1 VGRAADTVGEGGR
14 NRVGGRRAVA
24 AWCLFDFANSSY
36 TTVIVTSVFAVYF
49 VKTVVGPGSVS
60 GELLWS
66 IASSVSLL
74 LSAALAP
81 PLGAL
86 ADARAL
92 KRTFLIASSLLC
104 IGATALLSGVG
115 AGQVARAMALYIAA
129 SVAFEVGYVFYN
141 GFLPEIA
148 PANRAGW
155 VSGLGWATGYL
166 GGMVSLAVALLP
178 LSVFL
183 PAGATAGQTAHAARI
198 ACLLSA
204 IHFLVFALPA
214 FFLLRDRNALEL
226 AAGPRRAFDPA
237 EPFRRLAKTL
247 RGIRAYPDMWRFLL
261 ANLVYND
268 GVVTIFFFAGI
279 YMSRALR
286 MSQGAIILMVLVINL
301 PSAVGSV
308 ALGRLADR
316 IGGRKTILLTL
327 GILIATVAG
336 IALTTPSAHASD
348 AEIARARAAFWGFAM
363 VAGVGIGANQS
374 ASRGLMSQLIPEDRH
389 AELFGF
395 YIFSGKL
402 SSVLAPLTYG
412 VIVQATGS
420 DALAMGSVALF
431 LVAGGLL
438 LLRVDEKEGRR
449 RAGTLAA

>member
-1 VGRAADTVGEGGR
+1 MDEGGR
-14 NRVGGRRAVA
+14 RVDRRAVA
-24 AWCLFDFANSSY
+24 AWCLFDFANSAY

-49 VKTVVGPGSVS
+49 VKTVVGPGEIS

-66 IASSVSLL
+66 VASSISLL
-74 LSAALAP
+74 ISAVLSP

-92 KRTFLIASSLLC
+92 KRFFLIASSLVC
-104 IGATALLSGVG
+104 IGATALLAGVG
-115 AGQVARAMALYIAA
+115 PGQIALAMSLYIMAN
-129 SVAFEVGYVFYN
+129 VAFEVGYVFYN

-148 PANRAGW
+148 PADRAGS

-166 GGMVSLAVALLP
+166 GGMLSLAVALLP
-178 LSVFL
+178 LSVLL
-183 PAGATAGQTAHAARI
+183 PAGATAEQTAHGARV

-214 FFLLRDRNALEL
+214 FFLLRDRRAPGSPP
-226 AAGPRRAFDPA
+226 GPGGPFDPR
-237 EPFRRLAKTL
+237 EPFRRLGATL
-247 RGIRAYPDMWRFLL
+247 RSFRSQPEMWKFLL

-279 YMSRALR
+279 YMSRALH
-286 MSQGAIILMVLVINL
+286 MSQGAIITLVLLINV
-301 PSAVGSV
+301 PSALGSL

-316 IGGRKTILLTL
+316 IGGKRTILLTL
-327 GILIATVAG
+327 AILVATVAG
-336 IALTTPSAHASD
+336 IALTAPSEAPTA
-348 AEIARARAAFWGFAM
+348 AQLGRARAAFWIFAM

-374 ASRGLMSQLIPEDRH
+374 TSRGLMSQLIPENRH

-395 YIFSGKL
+395 YVFSGKL

-412 VIVQATGS
+412 IVVQTTGN
-420 DALAMGSVALF
+420 DALAIASVAF
-431 LVAGGLL
+431 YLVAGGLL

-449 RAGTLAA
+449 RARAVHD